1 MTYSAWDPNATTFA
15 SCGVI
20 GTRPHH
26 VFVDIDDTVYI
37 TVLDMNVVQ
46 VWPAGSDNVTR
57 VVSGNL
63 DSPATT
69 FVTANGDIYVDNG
82 DNGQVDKWTLNA
94 TEGKS
99 VFNVLG
105 QCMGLFI
112 DVNNTIYCSM
122 DIQHLVLA
130 KLLDDNSN
138 KSMIVA
144 GNGTVGSESNSL
156 NMPNGIFVDKDLYL
170 YVADW
175 GNNRVQRFPSRQLE
189 ATTVAGNGAP
199 GTVSLAG
206 PIAVVLDG
214 DGYLF
219 IVEWYTAR
227 VVASGPHGFRCIV
240 GCTGTIGSTADTLAY
255 PRSISFDSYGNI
267 YVLDNGNRRVQK
279 FLFLNNSCDPSSTLA
294 TFTIPTV
301 DVFEMSFNQPQF
313 CSGALWNSNGTTFA
327 DNSTISSELGGI
339 FVDINDSIYLVMRNI
354 NAIRI
359 WYNGDANSTR
369 TISSNSTGML
379 NIFVTINGD
388 IYTSNI
394 FDGNITRWT
403 MNATESKIDAV
414 AFQSCTAIFIS
425 LNNYLYCSMF
435 DTHQV
440 IKISLND
447 ANSSSAW
454 IVVAG
459 NATAGSAPNTL
470 CLPKGIFVDKSLNL
484 YVADWSNNRIQEF
497 RYGQL
502 DGITLAGTGAPS
514 TIQLTGPTDVIVDSN
529 NYLFIVDWGGHRIVK
544 SGPDGFGCLLGCTGT
559 HGQASDQLYYP
570 SWFAFDHFGNIYV
583 TDDGNMR
590 IQKFTLIYNNCNQ
603 TTTNEVVTTYAETS
617 TYSTDPISETSSFVG
632 NEITTLESMQLSS
645 TTEGDSF
652 STDVSSVEYDED
664 TTEELQAST
673 EGLYYTYTKKLVTSL
688 HSLDHFSTMQSTFM
702 DTTQYTEV
710 TILSTVETTNDEI
723 STINLNYT
731 TEEHSTFSAIE
742 TSTTDENYFS
752 TDEHFTINT
761 DKSTEG
767 FFSTVQYSETSTD
780 KRSTININNTTTTV
794 QTSIEEVSTG
804 TQQYT
809 MTTSLDT
816 VQPSTTISELE
827 NISSII
833 PGNYPTYNCDKY
845 FKDKYLECFSSMIS
859 FLPNNTSL
867 LTPAQYRRSDNIL
880 INHIINNNCTPLH
893 SYFKQWIVTNC
904 TSSCEFQVNINYL
917 LNITTNQILIP
928 ARTLPY
934 GVYRL
939 KLVLTM
945 INSTATIIASS
956 SVYIAIIPATIIV
969 NLVQYGTSVITS
981 SYENDLILDPGKYSI
996 NPDSDIFDATNWNY
1010 TYYCQT
1016 DDTDNMIIDGA
1027 LISFEEP
1034 NHPCFLNKS
1043 NNSRGW
1049 SYSSLDVPQS
1059 AVIIFAGSLLS
1070 NRTYR
1075 FLVNMVHHEN
1085 SHVQANGYVSV
1096 NVENVKLPMIA
1107 VACVIQTMCSASLQ
1121 YQYINPTTQ
1130 IALFSVCIGNCT
1142 LLTNIAWNIYQGSI
1156 NFSTNIVTWVRLSLF
1171 FNNSQLFGTNTR
1183 NLTVPNHL
1191 FSQYTNGSY
1200 WRFEVV
1206 YTFNNKPSLGALDFV
1221 MNQPPRSGSCSIN
1234 PPNGTTITLFQ
1245 ITCSNWF
1252 DENGIKDYSFYG
1264 EYLSSLNH
1272 FNSIFS
1278 YFLAYTTDSTK
1289 QIMLGFT
1296 NTPSFQVR
1304 LPSSITNTS
1313 IVNIIVSIKD
1323 GLNAITQVQLQ
1334 PVIVYLDWTEINT
1347 FIDIVEHSNSKS
1359 TNRNLI
1365 AQLLANGDA
1374 NSLTQIVTLISEFL
1388 NEMSEQQTE
1397 NAVKNGVPFTSISV
1411 SFSNIIDQ
1419 FLSST
1424 TLNVSTFKI
1433 FTDYLNQHAVVRDY
1447 LITNITNLS
1456 ITTWNSIALQSSA
1469 LSQLTN
1475 APNELTRTTSILAS
1489 TKCYQLSIALQSM
1502 ADQISYEELQKAA
1515 QSIVQCAA
1523 NVYTAINEPLQDRG
1537 IILDLDFNRANM
1549 LPDDYD
1555 TDLESVW
1562 SNLKL
1567 FAIGDDYSWNTIQQG
1582 RNRYYQKQTANTI
1595 NHQLTEIISS
1605 ITAAFEIH
1613 LNIGQKIVLN
1623 TTSMFFSLEKL
1634 SFESLPNKLLLLNG
1648 NARIKLP
1655 ANLNLIENSADIV
1668 LLRSIMLPLAP
1679 KGNSPPSTYTNLS
1692 TLISLSVID
1701 LNNNEIH
1708 LSTKMND
1715 SIEYLI
1721 PRDVNAQFSSIILQN
1736 VTAMSNFNR
1745 TFNLHYVNLTRMN
1758 NLSISLHI
1766 EMYPIDIQL
1775 AYMFIYKFDDIP
1787 QLNRFDGRSLF
1798 CPSDLMNDS
1807 FYTYF
1812 INNEY
1817 VSSHQS
1823 IIFGFRQLNSMEIDA
1838 LCSNISMQTNP
1849 SMISFNNSFNFSSNY
1864 KLRLYTSGCYY
1875 LDSNNNWLS
1884 DGLIVGSLTNLVQT
1898 QCFSTRAET
1907 LAGALHLLPSPI
1919 DWSYVFAHASFSQN
1933 KTIYVTITSVL
1944 FIYFVLIVYA
1954 RAHDKYDLKQL
1965 EVSILASKA
1974 EMNGYAYQIIVFTGF
1989 RANANTESKVHFVM
2003 VGKNDKTSIR
2013 TFSSS
2018 HRKIF
2023 QRGGIDSFIITT
2035 PKSLGSLE
2043 YIHIW
2048 HDNSGQGSAASW
2060 FLKHIIVRD
2069 LQTMKEFYF
2078 ICQRWLAV
2086 EHDNGAVST
2095 KSNLRIE
2102 RLLSVASENEKQN
2115 YSNILSKKVYENLSD
2130 RHLWFS
2136 IFSRLTSKKFT
2147 RVQRCT
2153 CCIVLFFITMLF
2165 NILYYREAN
2174 QSEHIK
2180 YNISITIG
2188 PFYISLQ
2195 QVIIGMIME
2204 IFSLIPSVFLVQF
2217 FRRIRSKGEN
2227 RKAREITFPWWCTYF
2242 AYGISF
2248 LFIGTS
2254 LLFILVRSIE
2264 LGDLQVQKWL
2274 TSILAGFISS
2284 ACLTQP
2290 LQILII
2296 TIFTIICFRKEDN
2309 QRQSIDDYI
2318 LNRNEEYIHTIEDR
2332 SLSYLKINRLNKAET
2347 TIARHQ
2353 RFRQIRIRAI
2363 IEEIGLYLIY
2373 LGTIYF
2379 LAYYNYN
2386 TNVFL

>member
-1 MTYSAWDPNATTFA
+1 
-15 SCGVI
+15 
-20 GTRPHH
+20 
-26 VFVDIDDTVYI
+26 
-37 TVLDMNVVQ
+37 MNVVQ
-46 VWPAGSDNVTR
+46 VWPADSDNITR

-63 DSPATT
+63 NSPATT

-82 DNGQVDKWTLNA
+82 NNGQVDKWTLNA

-99 VFNVLG
+99 VFDVLG
-105 QCMGLFI
+105 QCIGLFI

-122 DIQHLVLA
+122 DIQHLIMA
-130 KLLDDNSN
+130 KSLDDNSN

-156 NMPNGIFVDKDLYL
+156 NMPNGIFVDKNLYL

-175 GNNRVQRFPSRQLE
+175 GNNRVQRFPSGQLE

-240 GCTGTIGSTADTLAY
+240 GCTGTIGSTAYTLAY
-255 PRSISFDSYGNI
+255 PRSISFDSYGNL
-267 YVLDNGNRRVQK
+267 YVLDNGNCRVQK
-279 FLFLNNSCDPSSTLA
+279 FMFLNNSCDPSSTPA
-294 TFTIPTV
+294 TLTIPTV
-301 DVFEMSFNQPQF
+301 DVFETSFNRPQF
-313 CSGALWNSNGTTFA
+313 CSGALWNPNGTTFV
-327 DNSTISSELGGI
+327 DNNTIGSELGGI
-339 FVDINDSIYLVMRNI
+339 FVDTNDSIYLVMRNI

-359 WYNGDANSTR
+359 WYNGDTNSAR
-369 TISSNSTGML
+369 TIPSNSTGML

-388 IYTSNI
+388 IYTSNL
-394 FDGNITRWT
+394 FNGNITRWT
-403 MNATESKIDAV
+403 MNATENTIDAV
-414 AFQSCTAIFIS
+414 AFQSCIAIFIS

-440 IKISLND
+440 IKTSLNN

-454 IVVAG
+454 AVVAG

-470 CLPKGIFVDKSLNL
+470 CLPKGIFVDTSLNL
-484 YVADWSNNRIQEF
+484 YVADWSNNRIQKF

-502 DGITLAGTGAPS
+502 DGITLAGTGAPN
-514 TIQLTGPTDVIVDSN
+514 TIQLTGPSDVIVDSN

-559 HGQASDQLYYP
+559 VGRASDQLYYP
-570 SWFAFDHFGNIYV
+570 SWLAFDHFGNIYV
-583 TDDGNMR
+583 TDDGNTR
-590 IQKFTLIYNNCNQ
+590 IQKFTLIYNNCSQ

-617 TYSTDPISETSSFVG
+617 TYSTDPISETSSFVD
-632 NEITTLESMQLSS
+632 NETTTPESIRPTSI
-645 TTEGDSF
+645 TEGDSF
-652 STDVSSVEYDED
+652 STDVSSTGYVED
-664 TTEELQAST
+664 
-673 EGLYYTYTKKLVTSL
+673 
-688 HSLDHFSTMQSTFM
+688 
-702 DTTQYTEV
+702 
-710 TILSTVETTNDEI
+710 TVETTTDEI

-731 TEEHSTFSAIE
+731 TEALEVPTDTMQYSETTVLNSIEISTDGSSIVSIDNTTEGLQASTQEQSKFSAIE
-742 TSTTDENYFS
+742 TSTIDENYFS
-752 TDEHFTINT
+752 TDEHFTTST
-761 DKSTEG
+761 DKSAEG
-767 FFSTVQYSETSTD
+767 LFSTVQYTETSID
-780 KRSTININNTTTTV
+780 ESSPININNTTTTV

-804 TQQYT
+804 TQQYI
-809 MTTSLDT
+809 MTAPLDT
-816 VQPSTTISELE
+816 VQPSTRTPELE
-827 NISSII
+827 NTSPII
-833 PGNYPTYNCDKY
+833 PGNYPTYSCT
-845 FKDKYLECFSSMIS
+845 
-859 FLPNNTSL
+859 NTSL

-893 SYFKQWIVTNC
+893 SYFKRWIVTNC

-945 INSTATIIASS
+945 RNSTATIIASS

-996 NPDSDIFDATNWNY
+996 NPDSDIFDTTNWNY

-1027 LISFEEP
+1027 LIPFEEP

-1059 AVIIFAGSLLS
+1059 AVIISAGSLLS

-1130 IALFSVCIGNCT
+1130 IALFSVCVGNCT

-1183 NLTVPNHL
+1183 NLTVANQL

-1252 DENGIKDYSFYG
+1252 DENGIKDYSFY
-1264 EYLSSLNH
+1264 
-1272 FNSIFS
+1272 
-1278 YFLAYTTDSTK
+1278 AYTTDSTK

-1296 NTPSFQVR
+1296 NTPSFQVQ
-1304 LPSSITNTS
+1304 LPSSITNSS
-1313 IVNIIVSIKD
+1313 IVNIIVTIKD
-1323 GLNAITQVQLQ
+1323 GLNAITHVQLQ
-1334 PVIVYLDWTEINT
+1334 PVVVYLDWTEINT
-1347 FIDIVEHSNSKS
+1347 FIDMIEHSNFQS
-1359 TNRNLI
+1359 TNPNSI
-1365 AQLLANGDA
+1365 AHLLANGDA
-1374 NSLTQIVTLISEFL
+1374 NSLTQIVTVISEFL
-1388 NEMSEQQTE
+1388 NEMNEKQTE

-1411 SFSNIIDQ
+1411 SFSNVIDQ

-1424 TLNVSTFKI
+1424 TLNVSTLKI

-1447 LITNITNLS
+1447 LITYITNLPM
-1456 ITTWNSIALQSSA
+1456 TTWNNIALQSSA

-1567 FAIGDDYSWNTIQQG
+1567 FAIGDDYSWNTIQQE

-1605 ITAAFEIH
+1605 ITAAFQIH
-1613 LNIGQKIVLN
+1613 LNIEQKIVLN

-1634 SFESLPNKLLLLNG
+1634 SLQSLPNKLLLLIGNG
-1648 NARIKLP
+1648 RIKLP
-1655 ANLNLIENSADIV
+1655 ANLNLIENSPDIV

-1679 KGNSPPSTYTNLS
+1679 KGNSPPSPYTNLS

-1745 TFNLHYVNLTRMN
+1745 TFNLHYMNLTRMN

-1775 AYMFIYKFDDIP
+1775 AYMFIYKFDDTP

-1812 INNEY
+1812 IDNEY
-1817 VSSHQS
+1817 VSWHQS

-1838 LCSNISMQTNP
+1838 LCSNISMQSDL

-1875 LDSNNNWLS
+1875 LDSNYNWLS

-1989 RANANTESKVHFVM
+1989 RVNANTESKVHFVM

-2069 LQTMKEFYF
+2069 LQTMKEFCF

-2086 EHDNGAVST
+2086 EHDNGV
-2095 KSNLRIE
+2095 IE
-2102 RLLSVASENEKQN
+2102 RLLSVASENEKHN

-2136 IFSRLTSKKFT
+2136 IFSRLKSKKFT

-2153 CCIVLFFITMLF
+2153 CCFVLFFITMLF
-2165 NILYYREAN
+2165 NILYYGKTN

-2195 QVIIGMIME
+2195 QIIVGMIME
-2204 IFSLIPSVFLVQF
+2204 VFSLIPSVFLVQF

-2242 AYGISF
+2242 AYGLSF

-2290 LQILII
+2290 IQILII

-2318 LNRNEEYIHTIEDR
+2318 LNRNEEYIQMIEDH
-2332 SLSYLKINRLNKAET
+2332 SLFYLKIHRLNKAET
-2347 TIARHQ
+2347 ALARHQ